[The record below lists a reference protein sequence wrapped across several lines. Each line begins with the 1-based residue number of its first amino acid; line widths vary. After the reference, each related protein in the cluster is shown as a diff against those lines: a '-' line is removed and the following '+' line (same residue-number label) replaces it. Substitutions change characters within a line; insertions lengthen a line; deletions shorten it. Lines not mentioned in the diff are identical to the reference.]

1 MASKILN
8 IPSFSPIPNHQV
20 LVSIVKEITGFN
32 REDLLKSYVEYSFLT
47 TVDPISDK
55 TVHEEV
61 VRLLVEYVTGKHD
74 KENQLLLYIW
84 FFFDVVIKS
93 IAQSKDMRHEN
104 ETDRSELISSEFTE
118 NIETLLLFIITQSCN
133 DTNNG
138 LKGIVSVAKF
148 IKQCFSFIDR
158 GLVFNFIDK
167 SIEVLDSFDTQF
179 VSELRLD
186 FLSYVCEHEHFI
198 PLNLPFKTKPVLM
211 TFYINDE
218 YCTDHYLAGLLLR
231 EFEAALKSDN
241 IQVRSK
247 SIKMV
252 RNVLAKIDFDDR
264 YTDQEE
270 KERISGLFF
279 PLLTIT
285 LRHSSKLHKGREEPP
300 PLIPSVPPT
309 PGTVPPLTPP
319 SDPEPANTD
328 EGTGPPSLLKKS
340 SQGNIKLNPITGAA
354 PGIEAI
360 NPLDV
365 TAAPPPVA
373 LVSVNTCSFSR
384 EETRDLLIC
393 FLFVVKHLNDDVLN
407 QWWQDCVDA
416 PVPLSRTYSLSNR
429 LEDQAPVGG
438 AGGGAYNDSNE
449 ISAFF
454 DILES
459 CAHVFEYSGRISITK
474 KWSSRSVVLKR
485 LEEMY
490 TTDETLKGKGGGAVG
505 GARKSIAVHRSLLS
519 TRSSQSY
526 SLIHPPTDQASKPS
540 LIHTQSVS
548 TFPIQSKSAS
558 LIPGGVSRSSV
569 IPNAGGD
576 DSVDMYIT
584 MESCLAHEVGII
596 LLNVL
601 ELFGDHF
608 NEQIN
613 EEHENILITKKFFSL
628 LNTLFEVNPSSVLQH
643 HLLST
648 LRAMTSKFK
657 GALFKDSPEYCGAIC
672 YQILKCCNSN
682 FTTTRAEAIAVL
694 YLLMKV
700 NFKFFAKKSFTRTGL
715 QTTVAL
721 SKIATSTGI
730 NTSLLNLR
738 RSLAIIVSYAENDIE
753 VKTTSFPTGVRDLM
767 DRLRTVLSS
776 TALMKEH
783 ENDPEKLLDLYYSL
797 AESYAHSPEL
807 RSTWLESMAERHIQY
822 ENHNEAAQCY
832 LHIASLIIEYLK
844 LTGRSTRGCSILDD
858 VSVNV
863 KRDKKKIDL
872 DDKATLDQRHN
883 EVDLVKIL
891 ELAFTELEKGELYE
905 LMTSIFKILLPFYEN
920 DKNYKVNQGVQEY
933 ANVFLKDLGPAADR
947 YPQEHI
953 ESLKEVYRE
962 FISLCDEALQLF
974 AQLASKEQSLLV
986 FEMNRQFFIM
996 KQSLEPILKTRG
1008 KLVSTKSVGS
1018 LPSQRGR
1025 GSSKSHPLVM
1035 RTATTFT
1042 LPTEHKELTTI

>member
-8 IPSFSPIPNHQV
+8 IPI
-20 LVSIVKEITGFN
+20 SIVKEITGFN

-104 ETDRSELISSEFTE
+104 ET
-118 NIETLLLFIITQSCN
+118 SCN

-264 YTDQEE
+264 YTDQGLMGCPLEDGRIDLPALCLEE

-474 KWSSRSVVLKR
+474 KCLKSSRSVVLKR

-682 FTTTRAEAIAVL
+682 FTTTRAE
-694 YLLMKV
+694 
-700 NFKFFAKKSFTRTGL
+700 
-715 QTTVAL
+715 TTVAL

-832 LHIASLIIEYLK
+832 LHIAR
-844 LTGRSTRGCSILDD
+844 RSTRGCSILDD

-920 DKNYKVNQGVQEY
+920 DKNYKDSPPNKMAAMTFAALLYWE
-933 ANVFLKDLGPAADR
+933 NELLCLPDFIEDLILTIGLYW
-947 YPQEHI
+947 YP
-953 ESLKEVYRE
+953 
-962 FISLCDEALQLF
+962 
-974 AQLASKEQSLLV
+974 
-986 FEMNRQFFIM
+986 
-996 KQSLEPILKTRG
+996 
-1008 KLVSTKSVGS
+1008 
-1018 LPSQRGR
+1018 
-1025 GSSKSHPLVM
+1025 
-1035 RTATTFT
+1035 
-1042 LPTEHKELTTI
+1042 